1 MGLASGEEAAPT
13 SWLQTGS
20 LAGGREEVEE
30 EEGRMVMAVVSGD
43 TGEEGETARE
53 REERKRSKRGLQRA
67 GGGFIIA
74 LLRGEDK

>member
-1 MGLASGEEAAPT
+1 
-13 SWLQTGS
+13 LQTGS

-67 GGGFIIA
+67 GA
-74 LLRGEDK
+74 VL

>member
-1 MGLASGEEAAPT
+1 
-13 SWLQTGS
+13 LQTGS

-53 REERKRSKRGLQRA
+53 REERRGSERKRSKRGLQRA
-67 GGGFIIA
+67 GA
-74 LLRGEDK
+74 VL